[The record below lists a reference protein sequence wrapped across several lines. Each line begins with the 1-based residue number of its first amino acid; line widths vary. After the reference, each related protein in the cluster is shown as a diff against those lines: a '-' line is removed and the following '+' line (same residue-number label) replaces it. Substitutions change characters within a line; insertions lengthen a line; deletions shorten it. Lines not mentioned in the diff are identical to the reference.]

1 MKRFTALATAM
12 VIGLAFHANAATPYD
27 LYWIGSSSADAYANF
42 RSRSNWN
49 PARTPGNTDTVFFTN
64 GTVYVNLDRPTD
76 SADSNGSY
84 AYAYHNITNATVY
97 FSTTNAVGELQEW
110 KPRTLNV
117 QDGGKLVMNG
127 VYLSR
132 YSSPDWTIDGDKIS
146 FAQGSVNYIKPTG
159 TDDYTADLTGDLTLF
174 VVGNKR
180 VKFSGNNIGFTGKII
195 SMTTE
200 LASGGVPRG
209 VVFEKGL
216 ESAFPAGTLQIDDGC
231 CSFLS
236 SIQSGEFAMG
246 ELTGTGKLG
255 VNSGT
260 DGVELV
266 LNLGGKNTSFTS
278 GVTLVRYTSGSYA
291 ASVRKVGTG
300 TLDFQI
306 NGCRNLYIDAGKVA
320 MVTTDRIPNSNYPYI
335 KFGGGSLT
343 DSEGKPL
350 VDVSALIKNST
361 SPISID
367 IANNATFATQLG
379 NSNVGGLVKRGAGTL
394 TLSKVPAYTGTTVL
408 ENGTLVVPQGTTI
421 AELSVVGGKL
431 TVPFTGTEDKTEV
444 LTISSLA
451 AGTTVEA
458 LTKAVAAVGATISV
472 ESGESGYVVKATRTA
487 QTFVWTGAAD
497 TAWENA
503 ANWTVGGVVASSAP
517 LAIDLVFV
525 NSQSVIGLSSTASIS
540 NLTLNAQTTFY
551 GGQIMNVSEIAGAGL
566 LRMNGVQ
573 IRNTTTTTLN
583 FTNNIEVVAGSSN
596 EFAVVT
602 DSKNNSRNIEIY
614 GNITGSGHLTLRSRH
629 TNNFYGVCLHGN
641 NMDFAG
647 EMYVYPYI
655 SDGKTERNNT
665 YIDADVASSSN
676 AVWEVYNSSGTH
688 SFVHNG
694 ATAYFGALNGKVNQL
709 DSINHKK
716 PTLEIGALPGV
727 TSVLGGTYSR
737 TGADRCSSEGATIRK
752 VGETSVLEFSGVRA
766 KQYQLNAGLFVLSG
780 DPSREFYLPADGIV
794 FGGGTLR
801 VDASNVVEDVVT
813 YVDPSDKIVN
823 STSAIKVEVGEGV
836 AQTWTNALAVSN
848 VGGLTKLGAGTLT
861 LETAPKYTG
870 WTTVKA
876 GKLVVPAGT
885 ALDVVAGAGGE
896 IEGATTNNL
905 AFTEGYTFNTG
916 TDQTIVAAG
925 EADVSNLTVY
935 IANPKG
941 SPVTIVRAGS
951 ITGTPTIAFP
961 EGTGEKDKAKWSLRI
976 KNGTLKA
983 SAGSPLFVIIR

>member
-1 MKRFTALATAM
+1 MKNSTVLAAAM
-12 VIGLAFHANAATPYD
+12 AMGLAFRANAAYD

-42 RSRSNWN
+42 RSGSNWD
-49 PARTPGNTDTVFFTN
+49 PSRTPGNTDTVWFTN

-76 SADSNGSY
+76 TADSRGTSY

-97 FSTTNAVGELQEW
+97 FSTTNGVGELQEW
-110 KPRTLNV
+110 KPRSLNV

-132 YSSPDWTIDGDKIS
+132 YGKTNWTIDGDKIA
-146 FAQGSVNYIKPTG
+146 FAQGSANYIKPYEG
-159 TDDYTADLTGDLTLF
+159 DNYTADLNGDLTLF
-174 VVGNKR
+174 VVGDKR
-180 VKFSGNNIGFTGKII
+180 VNFSGNNIGFTGKII
-195 SMTTE
+195 SETTE
-200 LASGGVPRG
+200 ETSGKVPRG
-209 VVFEKGL
+209 VVFGNGL
-216 ESAFPAGTLQIDDGC
+216 DSAFPAGTLQIDDGC
-231 CSFLS
+231 CSFLNG
-236 SIQSGEFAMG
+236 IQSGEFAMG

-255 VNSGT
+255 VDSGT

-278 GVTLVRYTSGSYA
+278 GVSFIRYTSGSSA

-306 NGCRNLYIDAGKVA
+306 AGCRNLYIDAGKVA
-320 MVTTDRIPNSNYPYI
+320 MVTAGRIPSSNSPYI

-343 DSEGKPL
+343 DSEGKTL
-350 VDVSALIKNST
+350 VDVSSLIKNSA

-367 IANNATFATQLG
+367 IANNATFATQIG
-379 NSNVGGLVKRGAGTL
+379 NSNVGGLVKRGVGTL
-394 TLSKVPAYTGTTVL
+394 TLSAVPAYTGTTVL

-421 AELSVVGGKL
+421 ASLSALGGKL
-431 TVPFTGTEDKTEV
+431 TVPFTGTEDDTEI

-451 AGTTVEA
+451 EGTTVED
-458 LTKAVAAVGATISV
+458 LTEAVTVAGATISV
-472 ESGESGYVVKATRTA
+472 ESGASGYTVKATRAA
-487 QTFVWTGAAD
+487 QTFVWTGTQSAD
-497 TAWENA
+497 WNTG

-517 LAIDLVFV
+517 LAMDSVLV
-525 NSQSVIGLSSTASIS
+525 NSQAVIGLSSTASIS

-566 LRMNGVQ
+566 LRMEGIQ

-602 DSKNNSRNIEIY
+602 DNKNNLRNIEIY

-629 TNNFYGVCLHGN
+629 SNNYYGVCLHGN

-665 YIDADVASSSN
+665 HIDAGEASSSN
-676 AVWEVYNSSGTH
+676 AVWEVYNSSGQH

-709 DSINHKK
+709 DSNNHPK
-716 PTLEIGALPGV
+716 PTLEIGALPGL
-727 TSVLGGTYSR
+727 TSVLGGIYSR
-737 TGADRCSSEGATIRK
+737 TAADRCSGEGATIRK

-766 KQYQLNAGLFVLSG
+766 KQYQLNAGLFVLAG

-813 YVDPSDKIVN
+813 YADPSDKIVN
-823 STSAIKVEVGEGV
+823 STSAIKVEVDEGV
-836 AQTWTNALAVSN
+836 AQTWANALAASN

-861 LETAPKYTG
+861 LELAPKYTG

-876 GKLVVPAGT
+876 GKLIVPEGT

-905 AFTEGYTFNTG
+905 AFAEGYTFDTG
-916 TDQTIVAAG
+916 ADSTIVATGA
-925 EADVSNLTVY
+925 ADVSNLTVY
-935 IANPKG
+935 IANPA
-941 SPVTIVRAGS
+941 SAESITIVRAGS
-951 ITGTPTIAFP
+951 VTGTPSLAFP
-961 EGTGEKDKAKWSLRI
+961 EGTSDRLRAKWTLRM

-983 SAGSPLFVIIR
+983 SAGSSLAVIIR